1 MARTKKKAF
10 NPFAKSTSKKR
21 DARILN
27 DEQDENATDIPRHYK
42 NVTANSVLNLD
53 KAVNIEI
60 QAGWRPMGNMT
71 VISPTHSSHGGN
83 RGGSTSTFSQT
94 MVKGIVVE
102 VLSFPPED

>member
-1 MARTKKKAF
+1 MAKRQKAKAF
-10 NPFAKSTSKKR
+10 NPFAPSTSKKSE
-21 DARILN
+21 ARILN
-27 DEQDENATDIPRHYK
+27 DEHDENATDIPRHYK
-42 NVTANSVLNLD
+42 NVMAGSVLDLD

-71 VISPTHSSHGGN
+71 VIRPTHSN
-83 RGGSTSTFSQT
+83 RGGALNPTSTFSQT